1 MVSRPGV
8 RYGPRKSDRFDC
20 AMWRVLIR
28 LVRLSHH
35 LLRGLL
41 LSQTRHTPEARECL
55 TQRWYS
61 DLNKLLAIT
70 VIIQGT
76 AADPEGGCL
85 WLPNHV
91 SWLDIPLLG
100 SMQPGTVFLSKSEV
114 SSWPIIG
121 RLARAAGTLFMN
133 RGAGADSAR
142 NALTDGFAAGRNV
155 VIFAEGTTSD
165 GADVRRLHARLI
177 QPALDASVP
186 IQPIALRFCTEDGAL
201 DRRVAF
207 IDDDHLIGS
216 IWRVLRARA
225 VHVHVH
231 FLEPI
236 YPRKESLTRDQVARI
251 AEQRIRLILRNAA

>member
-1 MVSRPGV
+1 
-8 RYGPRKSDRFDC
+8 
-20 AMWRVLIR
+20 MWRIPVR
-28 LVRLSHH
+28 FVRLSHH
-35 LLRGLL
+35 LLRGVL
-41 LSQTRHTPEARECL
+41 LSQIRHTPEVRGRLA
-55 TQRWYS
+55 QRWYS

-70 VIIQGT
+70 VIVRGT
-76 AADPEGGCL
+76 PADSEGGCL

-114 SSWPIIG
+114 GRWPVIG

-133 RGAGADSAR
+133 RGAGAESAR
-142 NALTDGFAAGRNV
+142 NALVEGFAAGKNV

-186 IQPIALRFCTEDGAL
+186 IQPIALRFCTEDGVL
-201 DRRVAF
+201 DRRAAF

-216 IWRVLRARA
+216 LWRVLRARSLL
-225 VHVHVH
+225 VHVH
-231 FLEPI
+231 FLDTFEPLD
-236 YPRKESLTRDQVARI
+236 SQGHVLSRDRIARM
-251 AEQRIRLILRNAA
+251 AEQRIRQALQNADSDTSIPANQRSSSILPS